1 MRRLF
6 FSLLI
11 AALLVG
17 FPQPVRA
24 DAEVMNVEIEYKFGE
39 YITFRARVLASAPV
53 KQIFLSLRREG
64 ELGTSLYP
72 MSAGANGYYTY
83 THDMSKNILRPF
95 ARLTFVI
102 EGKLE
107 NGQSFTSSGY
117 LFRYDDNRFVWKSR
131 EQAPLKVFWYEGDT
145 AFGQAALDAA
155 LTGLVS
161 AGQVVPLA
169 QSTEVEIY
177 VYASPEDLQS
187 ALTLGGVPWQAGH
200 ASPDLGVVMVAIPPG
215 MNQSL
220 LMDQLIPHE
229 LAHVLMYKGL
239 EENYANLPVWFRE
252 GVATLAERFP
262 NPDYEHALTA
272 ASREHSLLPLAD
284 LCNTF
289 PPDQSRAFLAY
300 AESASFTRYL
310 RDQYGNVGLS
320 ALAIAYSDALNCEQG
335 TLRGLGVPLSSL
347 ERDWRENVLG
357 ENLAGVAVRNLFPY
371 AFVLALFLVLPIV
384 GILNATWRKSN
395 GHSAQ

>member
-6 FSLLI
+6 LSLLI
-11 AALLVG
+11 ATLLVG
-17 FPQPVRA
+17 IPQPVRA

-39 YITFRARVLASAPV
+39 YITFRARVLTSVPI

-64 ELGTSLYP
+64 ELNAFLYP
-72 MSAGANGYYTY
+72 MSASANGYYTY
-83 THDMSKNILRPF
+83 THDMSKNSLRPF
-95 ARLTFVI
+95 TRLTFAI
-102 EGKLE
+102 EGELE

-117 LFRYDDNRFVWKSR
+117 LFRYDDNRFIWKSR

-155 LTGLVS
+155 LDGFVS
-161 AGQVVPLA
+161 ARQVVPLA
-169 QSTEVEIY
+169 QSAEVEIY
-177 VYASPEDLQS
+177 IYASPEDLQS
-187 ALTLGGVPWQAGH
+187 ALALGGVPWQAGH

-239 EENYANLPVWFRE
+239 KENYANLPAWFRE

-262 NPDYEHALTA
+262 NPDYEHALRI
-272 ASREHSLLPLAD
+272 ASQEHSLLPLAD
-284 LCNTF
+284 LCNIF

-320 ALAIAYSDALNCEQG
+320 ALAMAYSDALNCEQG

-357 ENLAGVAVRNLFPY
+357 ENLAGVAFRNLFPY
-371 AFVLALFLVLPIV
+371 AFVLALFLVLPFV

-395 GHSAQ
+395 VHSAQ